1 MEQLI
6 TLLAFAGIL
15 LFVLSGLA
23 CFAMARKLRE
33 VTHKQQVL
41 ATDMDYRL
49 SEIRHNLEAV
59 AQQTT
64 AQFQRLA
71 QSRPQPQPQ
80 PQLQAQAQPQLQ
92 PTAPEYAVAG
102 GATAQAA
109 GTRQS
114 VTERRHRVLTLSRR
128 GMDVKAIAQTLGM
141 PHGEVALIIRMSNPR
156 FGD

>member
-6 TLLAFAGIL
+6 SLLALAGIL
-15 LFVLSGLA
+15 LSVLSGLA

-59 AQQTT
+59 AQQTA

-71 QSRPQPQPQ
+71 QSRPQAQAQPQAQPQPQ
-80 PQLQAQAQPQLQ
+80 PQPQ

-109 GTRQS
+109 GARQS

-141 PHGEVALIIRMSNPR
+141 PHGEVSLIIRMSNPR

>member
-6 TLLAFAGIL
+6 SLLAFAGIL
-15 LFVLSGLA
+15 LSVLSGLVCIA
-23 CFAMARKLRE
+23 LARKLNE

-41 ATDMDYRL
+41 ATDIDYRFD
-49 SEIRHNLEAV
+49 EIRHNLDAV
-59 AQQTT
+59 AQQTA
-64 AQFQRLA
+64 AQLQRFA
-71 QSRPQPQPQ
+71 QPRPQPQAQPQPQ
-80 PQLQAQAQPQLQ
+80 PSAS
-92 PTAPEYAVAG
+92 APAVAV
-102 GATAQAA
+102 AQTA

>member
-1 MEQLI
+1 MEQIISLLI
-6 TLLAFAGIL
+6 FAGIL
-15 LFVLSGLA
+15 LSVLCGLA
-23 CFAMARKLRE
+23 CIALARKLNE

-49 SEIRHNLEAV
+49 SEIRHNLDAV

-64 AQFQRLA
+64 AQLQRFA
-71 QSRPQPQPQ
+71 RPQPQS
-80 PQLQAQAQPQLQ
+80 Q
-92 PTAPEYAVAG
+92 PTAPAPAAV
-102 GATAQAA
+102 ATAQTA
-109 GTRQS
+109 GARQS

-128 GMDVKAIAQTLGM
+128 GMDIKDIAQTLGM

>member
-6 TLLAFAGIL
+6 SLIAFAGIL
-15 LFVLSGLA
+15 LSVLSGLA
-23 CFAMARKLRE
+23 CFALARKLRE
-33 VTHKQQVL
+33 VMHKQQVL

-49 SEIRHNLEAV
+49 NEVRQNLNAV
-59 AQQTT
+59 AQHTV
-64 AQFQRLA
+64 AQLQQFA
-71 QSRPQPQPQ
+71 QSQPQPSPPPQ
-80 PQLQAQAQPQLQ
+80 PKPQPLAGEPTLAGVAAQ
-92 PTAPEYAVAG
+92 T
-102 GATAQAA
+102 T

-114 VTERRHRVLTLSRR
+114 VTERRHRVLTLARR

>member
-6 TLLAFAGIL
+6 SLLAFAGIL
-15 LFVLSGLA
+15 LSVLSGLA
-23 CFAMARKLRE
+23 CFAIARKLNE

-49 SEIRHNLEAV
+49 HEIRHNLDAV

-64 AQFQRLA
+64 AQLQRFA
-71 QSRPQPQPQ
+71 QPRPPAQPQPQ
-80 PQLQAQAQPQLQ
+80 AQPQ
-92 PTAPEYAVAG
+92 PSAPEPVGAVA
-102 GATAQAA
+102 AAQAA
-109 GTRQS
+109 GARQS